1 MPSQSQRQRECFWL
15 AKKEKHGAVK
25 RDDLWLKIKWEEST
39 QPEGRA
45 EVAPPT
51 YQYCPGQFAYLTVN
65 SNIN

>member
-1 MPSQSQRQRECFWL
+1 MLLVGKKGKTRCSKKRQ
-15 AKKEKHGAVK
+15 

-45 EVAPPT
+45 EVAPPS